1 MPEMA
6 LDGELARL
14 TAALP
19 RAPLGDP
26 SALDAVAEELQ
37 IHWPADYIALISEH
51 DGVEGEVGEW
61 IVVLTAVA
69 DLVDENDGVGEFW
82 PGLVFFG
89 SDGAEEH
96 LAYDRQTLDVL
107 LVRSDGGGDTWI
119 ILGSNLTEAFQ
130 HFERDD
136 VFDNPRYH
144 EDVTPPPHGMPD
156 DWQQR
161 VVDTLRGPDSSG

>member
-19 RAPLGDP
+19 RAPLDDL

-37 IHWPADYIALISEH
+37 IHWPADYVALISEH

-69 DLVDENDGVGEFW
+69 DLVDENDGVAEFW
-82 PGLVFFG
+82 PGSSSSAAMARRSTSPTIGRRWTSSSFAPMVAGTPG
-89 SDGAEEH
+89 SSWG
-96 LAYDRQTLDVL
+96 RT
-107 LVRSDGGGDTWI
+107 
-119 ILGSNLTEAFQ
+119 
-130 HFERDD
+130 
-136 VFDNPRYH
+136 
-144 EDVTPPPHGMPD
+144 
-156 DWQQR
+156 
-161 VVDTLRGPDSSG
+161 